1 MEFLCIMVVVFQQ
14 CRLSKEMHNWLKN
27 TNFNLVSIFSRTVFN
42 KLFHLHLYFQ
52 HSSKLSFRS
61 ARHVIEI
68 HEQDCTFIRENFT
81 ISFLL
86 SLVECGTHHDH
97 RRCMTQRISFI
108 ISTNPCEVEHFVSM
122 SSMLPFW
129 KALRYTRQASENQLR
144 KMYTLCN
151 VNT

>member
-14 CRLSKEMHNWLKN
+14 CRLSKKMRNWLKN
-27 TNFNLVSIFSRTVFN
+27 NNFNLISRFSRTVFD

-52 HSSKLSFRS
+52 HFSKLSFRS

-97 RRCMTQRISFI
+97 KRCMTQRISFI
-108 ISTNPCEVEHFVSM
+108 IALTLVKWSTLFPCHQISCRWWCYFVAVATSNKTVKNISICVE
-122 SSMLPFW
+122 
-129 KALRYTRQASENQLR
+129 
-144 KMYTLCN
+144 
-151 VNT
+151 